1 MKSLTLRTVAG
12 VVASLA
18 VSAALVPAS
27 PAGATDRPGGVDK
40 ATAESFGRIA
50 SVLLT
55 DRTAAVVDGKVTG
68 HATLPSTK
76 KAHLS
81 SAMER
86 SEKTVAASLHE
97 RKNQLKALGE
107 AYSVGDTRVVVDR
120 TGVDGRKATM
130 RVTETTRLT
139 YKKVRGDEPA
149 DTGFQA
155 HHELSFAA
163 GKGGAWELTGIKAL
177 DEMPQINAPAPEP
190 APALRAKAAAAG
202 AGDMPNAPEA
212 SVWPFPKRLP
222 KDTNTGLDYK
232 AMADY
237 AEKYWK
243 NYNPAYR
250 SHPLG
255 TGGDCTNF
263 VSQALKT
270 GGWKHAPGR
279 AGDYTKWWYGS
290 DTESD
295 SWTGVNEWSWFA
307 QNSGRTKPLK
317 YVYQMEVGD
326 VLQADF
332 DRDGSKDHTMLVTY
346 RDSLGTPY
354 LTYHSFDT
362 YRRSMLSLSVML
374 PLTKWYAYR
383 T

>member
-1 MKSLTLRTVAG
+1 MKSLTLRAAAG

-18 VSAALVPAS
+18 LPVALMPAN
-27 PAGATDRPGGVDK
+27 PAGAAARPGGVDR

-50 SVLLT
+50 GVVLT
-55 DRTAAVVDGKVTG
+55 DRTAAIVDGKVQG
-68 HATLPSTK
+68 NATPPSAE

-81 SAMER
+81 SAMAR
-86 SEKTVAASLHE
+86 SEKSVVASLRQ
-97 RKNQLKALGE
+97 RKKELKVLGE
-107 AYSVGDTRVVVDR
+107 AYSAGDTRVAVDR
-120 TGVDGRKATM
+120 TGIDGKKAVI

-139 YKKVRGDEPA
+139 YRKIRGDEPE

-155 HHELSFAA
+155 HHELSFAVA
-163 GKGGAWELTGIKAL
+163 GDGAWELTGIRAL
-177 DEMPQINAPAPEP
+177 DEMPQINAPAPT
-190 APALRAKAAAAG
+190 APKVKAAA

-222 KDTNTGLDYK
+222 KDTATGLDYK
-232 AMADY
+232 AMAEY

-243 NYNPAYR
+243 NYNPDYRAY
-250 SHPLG
+250 PLG

-263 VSQALKT
+263 VSQALKA
-270 GGWKHAPGR
+270 GGWKHAPGK

-290 DTESD
+290 DTQSD

-307 QNSGRTKPLK
+307 QNSKRVKPLK

>member
-1 MKSLTLRTVAG
+1 MTLRAAAG

-18 VSAALVPAS
+18 VSAALIPAS
-27 PAGATDRPGGVDK
+27 PAGAAARPGSADK
-40 ATAESFGRIA
+40 ATAESLGRVA
-50 SVLLT
+50 GVVLT
-55 DRTAAVVDGKVTG
+55 DRTAAIVDGEVTG
-68 HATLPSTK
+68 HATLPSAK

-81 SAMER
+81 SATAR
-86 SEKTVAASLHE
+86 SEKSVADSLHE
-97 RKNQLKALGE
+97 RKSKLRALGE
-107 AYSVGDTRVVVDR
+107 AYSAGDTRVAVDR
-120 TGVDGRKATM
+120 AVADGKKATV
-130 RVTETTRLT
+130 RVTETTQLT
-139 YKKVRGDEPA
+139 YKKIRGDEPGT
-149 DTGFQA
+149 TGFQA

-163 GKGGAWELTGIKAL
+163 GKDGAWELTGITAL
-177 DEMPQINAPAPEP
+177 DEMPQINAPAPT
-190 APALRAKAAAAG
+190 APKVKAAAAG

-212 SVWPFPKRLP
+212 SLWLFPKRLP
-222 KDTNTGLDYK
+222 KDTSTGLDYK

-263 VSQALKT
+263 VSQALKA
-270 GGWKHAPGR
+270 GGWKHAPGK

-307 QNSGRTKPLK
+307 QNTKRVKPLK
-317 YVYQMEVGD
+317 YAYQMEVGD

-346 RDSLGTPY
+346 RDALGTPY

-362 YRRSMLSLSVML
+362 YRRSLLSLQVML

>member
-1 MKSLTLRTVAG
+1 MTLRAAAG

-18 VSAALVPAS
+18 LPVALMPAN
-27 PAGATDRPGGVDK
+27 PAGAAARPGGVDR

-50 SVLLT
+50 GVVLT
-55 DRTAAVVDGKVTG
+55 DRTAAIVDGKVQG
-68 HATLPSTK
+68 NATPPSAE

-81 SAMER
+81 SAMAR
-86 SEKTVAASLHE
+86 SEKSVVASLRQ
-97 RKNQLKALGE
+97 RKKELKVLGE
-107 AYSVGDTRVVVDR
+107 AYSAGDTRVAVDR
-120 TGVDGRKATM
+120 TGIDGKKAVI

-139 YKKVRGDEPA
+139 YRKIRGDEPE

-155 HHELSFAA
+155 HHELSFAVA
-163 GKGGAWELTGIKAL
+163 GDGAWELTGIRAL
-177 DEMPQINAPAPEP
+177 DEMPQINAPAPT
-190 APALRAKAAAAG
+190 APKVKAAA

-222 KDTNTGLDYK
+222 KDTATGLDYK
-232 AMADY
+232 AMAEY

-243 NYNPAYR
+243 NYNPDYRAY
-250 SHPLG
+250 PLG

-263 VSQALKT
+263 VSQALKA
-270 GGWKHAPGR
+270 GGWKHAPGK

-290 DTESD
+290 DTQSD

-307 QNSGRTKPLK
+307 QNSKRVKPLK

>member
-1 MKSLTLRTVAG
+1 MKSLTLRSAAGTVAC
-12 VVASLA
+12 LA

-27 PAGATDRPGGVDK
+27 PAGAADRPGGADR

-50 SVLLT
+50 GVVLT
-55 DRTAAVVDGKVTG
+55 DRTAAIVDGTVEG
-68 HATLPSTK
+68 HAAQPSTK
-76 KAHLS
+76 KVNLS
-81 SAMER
+81 STMAS
-86 SEKTVAASLHE
+86 SEKSVATALLE
-97 RKNQLKALGE
+97 RKKKLRALGE
-107 AYSVGDTRVVVDR
+107 AYSAGDTRVAVDR
-120 TGVDGRKATM
+120 TGVDGKKATV
-130 RVTETTRLT
+130 RVTETTQLT
-139 YKKVRGDEPA
+139 YKKIRGDEPGT
-149 DTGFQA
+149 TGFQA

-177 DEMPQINAPAPEP
+177 DEMPQINAPAPT
-190 APALRAKAAAAG
+190 APKVKAAAAG

-212 SVWPFPKRLP
+212 STWLFPKRLP
-222 KDTNTGLDYK
+222 KDRSTGLDYK

-263 VSQALKT
+263 VSQALKA
-270 GGWKHAPGR
+270 GGWKHAPGK

-307 QNSGRTKPLK
+307 QNSKRVTPLK
-317 YVYQMEVGD
+317 YAYQMEVGD

-346 RDSLGTPY
+346 RDALGTPY

-362 YRRSMLSLSVML
+362 YRRSLLSLQVML

>member
-1 MKSLTLRTVAG
+1 MKSLTLRTAAG

-18 VSAALVPAS
+18 VSAALVPIS
-27 PAGATDRPGGVDK
+27 PAEAAARPGDMDR
-40 ATAESFGRIA
+40 ATADSFGRIA
-50 SVLLT
+50 GVVLT
-55 DRTAAVVDGKVTG
+55 DRTAAIVDGKAQG
-68 HATLPSTK
+68 HTTPPPAK
-76 KAHLS
+76 KVHLS
-81 SAMER
+81 SAMAR
-86 SEKTVAASLHE
+86 SEKSVVALLHQ
-97 RKNQLKALGE
+97 RKEKLKALGE
-107 AYSVGDTRVVVDR
+107 AYSAGDTRVAVDR
-120 TGVDGRKATM
+120 TSVDGKKATM

-139 YKKVRGDEPA
+139 YRKIRGDEPE

-163 GKGGAWELTGIKAL
+163 AGNGAWELTGIRAL
-177 DEMPQINAPAPEP
+177 DEMPQINAPAPA
-190 APALRAKAAAAG
+190 APEAKAAVAG
-202 AGDMPNAPEA
+202 AGDTPNAPEA
-212 SVWPFPKRLP
+212 SVWPFPQRLP
-222 KDTNTGLDYK
+222 KDTTTGLNYK
-232 AMADY
+232 AMAEY

-243 NYNPAYR
+243 NYNPDYRAY
-250 SHPLG
+250 PLG

-263 VSQALKT
+263 VSQALKA
-270 GGWKHAPGR
+270 GGWKHAPGK

-290 DTESD
+290 DTQSD

-307 QNSGRTKPLK
+307 QNSKRVKPLK
-317 YVYQMEVGD
+317 YAYQMEVGD

>member
-1 MKSLTLRTVAG
+1 MKSLTLRYAAG
-12 VVASLA
+12 VVASIA

-27 PAGATDRPGGVDK
+27 AAGAVTRPGGVDK
-40 ATAESFGRIA
+40 TTAESFSRIA
-50 SVLLT
+50 GVVLT
-55 DRTAAVVDGKVTG
+55 DRTAAIVDGKVRG
-68 HATLPSTK
+68 HTTPPPAK
-76 KAHLS
+76 QVHLS
-81 SAMER
+81 AAMKR
-86 SEKTVAASLHE
+86 SEKSVVASLHD
-97 RKNQLKALGE
+97 RKRKLRSLGE
-107 AYSVGDTRVVVDR
+107 AYSAGDTRVAVDR
-120 TGVDGRKATM
+120 TSVDGKKATM

-139 YKKVRGDEPA
+139 YRKIRGDEPD

-163 GKGGAWELTGIKAL
+163 KNGAWELVGVTSL
-177 DEMPQINAPAPEP
+177 DEMPQINAPAPAVP
-190 APALRAKAAAAG
+190 KVTAKAG

-212 SVWPFPKRLP
+212 SVWPFVKRLP
-222 KDTNTGLDYK
+222 KDNKATGLDYK

-250 SHPLG
+250 KYPLG
-255 TGGDCTNF
+255 NGGDCTNF
-263 VSQALKT
+263 VSQALKA
-270 GGWKHAPGR
+270 GGWKHAPGK
-279 AGDYTKWWYGS
+279 AGDYTKWWYGA
-290 DTESD
+290 DTQSD

-307 QNSGRTKPLK
+307 QNSNRVKPLK

-346 RDSLGTPY
+346 RDALGIPY

-362 YRRSMLSLSVML
+362 YRRSILSLSVTL
-374 PLTKWYAYR
+374 PFTKWYAYR

>member
-1 MKSLTLRTVAG
+1 MKSLTLRAAAG

-18 VSAALVPAS
+18 LPVALMPTN
-27 PAGATDRPGGVDK
+27 PAGAAARPGGVDR

-50 SVLLT
+50 GVVLT
-55 DRTAAVVDGKVTG
+55 DRTAAIVDGKVRG
-68 HATLPSTK
+68 HATPPSAE

-81 SAMER
+81 SAMAR
-86 SEKTVAASLHE
+86 SEKSVVASLRQ
-97 RKNQLKALGE
+97 RKKELKALGE
-107 AYSVGDTRVVVDR
+107 AYSAGNTRVAVDR
-120 TGVDGRKATM
+120 TGIDGKKAVI

-139 YKKVRGDEPA
+139 YRKIRGDEPE

-155 HHELSFAA
+155 HHELSFAVA
-163 GKGGAWELTGIKAL
+163 GDGAWELTGIRAL
-177 DEMPQINAPAPEP
+177 DEMPQINAPAPT
-190 APALRAKAAAAG
+190 APKVKAAA

-222 KDTNTGLDYK
+222 KDTATGLDYK
-232 AMADY
+232 AMAEY

-243 NYNPAYR
+243 NYNPDYRAY
-250 SHPLG
+250 PLG

-263 VSQALKT
+263 VSQALKA
-270 GGWKHAPGR
+270 GGWKHAPGK

-290 DTESD
+290 DTQSD

-307 QNSGRTKPLK
+307 QNSKRVKPLK